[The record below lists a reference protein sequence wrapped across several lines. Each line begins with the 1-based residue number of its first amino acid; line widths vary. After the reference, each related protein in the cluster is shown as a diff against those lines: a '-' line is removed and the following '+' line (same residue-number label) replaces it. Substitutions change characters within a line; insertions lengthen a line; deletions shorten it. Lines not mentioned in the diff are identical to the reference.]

1 MSRIAYKSNGATIGD
16 GIRVTRVSGDG
27 QKLEVLTD
35 SATGRF
41 SEVVLVADAPAP
53 ETPEEPQPEEP
64 APTPEPTPT
73 PEPEPQPEPTPDPVP
88 TPTPDPVPTPTPTP
102 VPQPVPGGPAITTEA
117 ELRTALGNAK
127 AGDVLPVAGNFPA
140 ITLNGVKFG
149 GKVSIVGPAIFERLM
164 LNGCQNLRLDG
175 LKLMPAGVFVKTG
188 GATPYLLMGDGATTD
203 IEVEN
208 VDFWGGRNA
217 PNFMSWTL
225 AEWNAQKVGAAHFAG
240 KRIALRNCAAL
251 AVNFGY
257 SAIGSDIEWT
267 DLRIAGFSGDAF
279 RANADNLTARGIW
292 ASDAYAVD
300 ANHPDAWQAF
310 GTYLGN
316 KTYELLHDQVL
327 EDAIFMEYSTPTDMR
342 GALGA
347 SLQVLGYHNPPYAN
361 IQHRRIVAATTSF
374 NAYGNGG
381 AMGYVGNKVMM
392 WALPNSKGAV
402 SRLRCPMTPVPDMS
416 EIYLDKSVT
425 GTWPTNGKPDYS
437 KRDAF
442 KVTALRGNV
451 RPDVDSVDWAN
462 WLVNHN

>member
-1 MSRIAYKSNGATIGD
+1 MSRIAYKSNGGTIGD
-16 GIRVTRVSGDG
+16 GTRITRVSGGG
-27 QKLEVLTD
+27 QKLEVMVD
-35 SATGRF
+35 EKTGRF
-41 SEVVLVADAPAP
+41 SEVVLVADAPA
-53 ETPEEPQPEEP
+53 E
-64 APTPEPTPT
+64 
-73 PEPEPQPEPTPDPVP
+73 PEPEPEPPVGPTP
-88 TPTPDPVPTPTPTP
+88 PDPDPAPPP
-102 VPQPVPGGPAITTEA
+102 PDPGPAPIPQPGTPGAAITTET

-140 ITLNGVKFG
+140 ITLSGVKFG
-149 GKVSIVGPAIFERLM
+149 GKVTISGAATFERLM
-164 LNGCQNLRLDG
+164 LNGCANLRLDG

-208 VDFWGGRNA
+208 VDFWGGADA

-225 AEWNAQKVGAAHFAG
+225 AQWNAQKIGAAHFAG
-240 KRIALRNCAAL
+240 QRIALRNCAAL

-292 ASDAYAVD
+292 ATDAYAID

-316 KTYELLHDQVL
+316 KTYELLHDQIL
-327 EDAIFMEYSTPTDMR
+327 EDAIFMEYSTPTDTR

-347 SLQVLGYHNPPYAN
+347 SLQVIGYHNPPYAN
-361 IQHRRIVAATTSF
+361 IAHRRIVAATSSF

-381 AMGYVGNKVMM
+381 ATGYIGEKVMM
-392 WALPNSKGAV
+392 WTIPGPKGGTT
-402 SRLRCPMTPVPDMS
+402 RLRCPLTPVPNMS
-416 EIYLDKSVT
+416 EIYLDKYVT
-425 GTWPTNGKPDYS
+425 GTWPTTGKPDYS
-437 KRDAF
+437 KLDAF
-442 KVTALRGNV
+442 RVPALRGNV
-451 RPDVDSVDWAN
+451 RPDVDSVGWAN
-462 WLVNHN
+462 WAINHN